1 MPLLKLRH
9 ESSIHLLENS
19 MALRSLRQLLVVF
32 LFTSSL
38 WAATNPFD
46 GTWKL
51 NPAKSKLTD
60 QMKVEAAGPNK
71 YTFIFSGDNAETI
84 VADGTDQPG
93 IFGTT
98 FSVTVLSPNQWK
110 VVRKTGGRMTISAIW
125 DLSSDGNTLTDNFT
139 GYRADGS
146 TSNLLYVYSRAAGTS
161 GFAGTW
167 ESTAEQVNSVYEM
180 QVQTYDDNGLSFI
193 NPAQK
198 MTKSIKFDGKDYGA
212 QGPNLPAG
220 YATSGRRLNDR
231 AVELTDKI
239 NGKVLDTQQV
249 EISPD
254 GKTLTITT
262 HIPGQAKPT
271 SRSTIACEA
280 ACVRGWVPQ
289 SRGPREQVFVRGV
302 ESLS

>member
-1 MPLLKLRH
+1 
-9 ESSIHLLENS
+9 

-32 LFTSSL
+32 LFTGTL
-38 WAATNPFD
+38 WATTDPFA

-71 YTFIFSGDNAETI
+71 YTFIFSGDNKESI
-84 VADGTDQPG
+84 LADGTDQAG

-98 FSVTVLSPNQWK
+98 FAVTVLSPNQWK
-110 VVRKTGGRMTISAIW
+110 LVRKTDGHMTISAIW
-125 DLSSDGNTLTDNFT
+125 NLSSDGNTLTDNFT

-146 TSNLLYVYSRAAGTS
+146 TSNLVYKYKRTAGTS

-180 QVQTYDDNGLSFI
+180 QLETYEDDGLSFI

-198 MTKSIKFDGKDYGA
+198 MTKNIKFDGKDYA
-212 QGPNLPAG
+212 AEGPNLPAG
-220 YATSGRRLNDR
+220 YATSGRRLSDH

-239 NGKVLDTQQV
+239 DGKVLDTQQAEV
-249 EISPD
+249 SSD

-262 HIPGQAKPT
+262 HIPGQAKPN
-271 SRSTIACEA
+271 I
-280 ACVRGWVPQ
+280 
-289 SRGPREQVFVRGV
+289 QVFERQ
-302 ESLS
+302 

>member
-1 MPLLKLRH
+1 
-9 ESSIHLLENS
+9 
-19 MALRSLRQLLVVF
+19 MAMRSLRQLLVVF
-32 LFTSSL
+32 LFTGSL
-38 WAATNPFD
+38 WAATNPFA

-93 IFGTT
+93 IFGTN
-98 FSVTVLSPNQWK
+98 FAVTVLSPHQWK
-110 VVRKTGGRMTISAIW
+110 VVRKTGGRVTISAIW

-146 TSNLLYVYSRAAGTS
+146 TSNLLYVYTRTAGTS

-167 ESTAEQVNSVYEM
+167 ESTAEQVNSVLEL
-180 QVQTYDDNGLSFI
+180 QVQSYDDNGLSFI

-198 MTKSIKFDGKDYGA
+198 MTKSIKFDGKDYA
-212 QGPNLPAG
+212 AKGPNLPAG
-220 YATSGRRLNDR
+220 YATSGRRRLSDR

-239 NGKVLDTQQV
+239 DGKVLDTQQV
-249 EISPD
+249 EVSPD

-262 HIPGQAKPT
+262 GIPGQAKPN
-271 SRSTIACEA
+271 I
-280 ACVRGWVPQ
+280 
-289 SRGPREQVFVRGV
+289 QVFDRQ
-302 ESLS
+302 

>member
-1 MPLLKLRH
+1 
-9 ESSIHLLENS
+9 
-19 MALRSLRQLLVVF
+19 MAMRSLRCFLVIF
-32 LFTSSL
+32 LIATTL
-38 WAATNPFD
+38 WAASDPFA

-71 YTFIFSGDNAETI
+71 YTFIFSGDNSETI

-110 VVRKTGGRMTISAIW
+110 VVRKTGGRVTISAIW
-125 DLSSDGNTLTDNFT
+125 DLSPDGNTLTDNFT

-146 TSNLLYVYSRAAGTS
+146 TSNLLYKYSRAEGGS

-167 ESTAEQVNSVYEM
+167 ESTSEQVNSAYEM
-180 QVQTYDDNGLSFI
+180 QIETFDDSGLSFI

-198 MTKSIKFDGKDYGA
+198 TTKSINFDGKEYA
-212 QGPNLPAG
+212 AKGPNLPAG
-220 YATSGRRLNDR
+220 YATSGRRLSSR

-239 NGKVLDTQQV
+239 GGKVLDTQQV
-249 EISPD
+249 EVSQD

-262 HIPGQAKPT
+262 HIPGHAKPN
-271 SRSTIACEA
+271 I
-280 ACVRGWVPQ
+280 
-289 SRGPREQVFVRGV
+289 QVFERQ
-302 ESLS
+302 